1 MKSLALIGTL
11 VLMTAATNCW
21 AYGSSSSTKSC
32 DKPRFSDFNPVEK
45 SDVPAQSAFSF
56 SASGV
61 SDPNSIEVTVKNQP
75 VELIINE
82 KGSVYEVS
90 GNFPESLT
98 DTYARIAIS
107 ADGRNRCKGTGGWLV
122 KIAD

>member
-32 DKPRFSDFNPVEK
+32 DKPRFSDFNPAEK
-45 SDVPAQSAFSF
+45 SEVPAQSAFSF

-61 SDPNSIEVTVKNQP
+61 SDPSSIKVTVKKQP
-75 VELIINE
+75 VDLSINE
-82 KGSVYEVS
+82 KGIGYEVS
-90 GNFPESLT
+90 GNLPENLS

-122 KIAD
+122 KITD

>member
-21 AYGSSSSTKSC
+21 AYGSSSRTKSC

-45 SDVPAQSAFSF
+45 SEVPAQSAFSF

-61 SDPNSIEVTVKNQP
+61 SDPNSIKVTVKNQP
-75 VELIINE
+75 VALIINE
-82 KGSVYEVS
+82 KGIGYEVS
-90 GNFPESLT
+90 GNLPENLS

-107 ADGRNRCKGTGGWLV
+107 ADGRNRCKGTGGWVV
-122 KIAD
+122 KITD

>member
-11 VLMTAATNCW
+11 VLMTASTNCW

-32 DKPRFSDFNPVEK
+32 DKPRFSDFNPAEK

-56 SASGV
+56 NASGV
-61 SDPNSIEVTVKNQP
+61 SDPNSIKVTVKNQP
-75 VELIINE
+75 VALIINE

-90 GNFPESLT
+90 GNFPESLS

-107 ADGRNRCKGTGGWLV
+107 ADGRNRCKGTDGWLV
-122 KIAD
+122 KIRD